1 MIILI
6 INRTDLDGAV
16 VHADISEQE
25 ISAFFAADPE
35 AIAWPYPMY
44 ARWQAGTGVV
54 RWAGGPA
61 TLLTRHRD
69 VKAVMAGTYPI
80 SNNGYRHGRLAEG
93 TLARLPAEYH
103 DAFFRIMNFASLW
116 MSRADG
122 ETHTRLR
129 RISSRAFTARRIEQ
143 LRASIQ
149 GHVDALVADL
159 IASPTAD
166 VKTQLANKLPVRVIV
181 DLIGVPQS
189 DRDMIWEWSEAIAA
203 LFSLDQHKLRRA
215 DEAIDG
221 FQAYLRDMIA
231 KLRATG
237 EGPELA
243 RTLLQGHATDVLS
256 EDELIATYLLIL
268 FGGTETTTN
277 LLGNCFLALQ
287 RHRDQWNRLVA
298 EPSLVRAAVEESMR
312 YDSPHHM
319 LFRYAL
325 DDFTIGTERIE
336 AGDTII
342 LLMGAAN
349 RDPEVFD
356 EPDRFD
362 IDRPNRAE
370 HLSFAYGPHFCLGAA
385 LARLE
390 GELMINTLVTRF
402 PNARLLTDDI
412 RYGGST
418 MLRAI
423 QNLPTDL
430 GTPAG
435 GS

>member
-1 MIILI
+1 
-6 INRTDLDGAV
+6 
-16 VHADISEQE
+16 VHSEIGDRE
-25 ISAFFAADPE
+25 ISRFFAADPA

-103 DAFFRIMNFASLW
+103 GAFFRIMNFASLW

-143 LRASIQ
+143 LRESVQ
-149 GHVDALVADL
+149 RHVDDLVADMT
-159 IASPTAD
+159 ANPVAD

-189 DRDMIWEWSEAIAA
+189 DRDTIWDWSEAIAA
-203 LFSLDQHKLRRA
+203 LFSLDQDKLKRA

-221 FQAYLRDMIA
+221 FQSYVRTMITQ
-231 KLRATG
+231 LRATG
-237 EGPELA
+237 VGPELA

-277 LLGNCFLALQ
+277 LLGNSFLALQ
-287 RHRDQWNRLVA
+287 RHRDQWDRLVA
-298 EPSLVRAAVEESMR
+298 DPSLARAAVEESMR

-319 LFRYAL
+319 LVRYAL
-325 DDFTIGTERIE
+325 DDFSIGTERIE
-336 AGDTII
+336 AGETII

-356 EPDRFD
+356 LPDRFD

-370 HLSFAYGPHFCLGAA
+370 HLSLAFGPHFCLGAA

-390 GELMINTLVTRF
+390 GELVINTLVTRF
-402 PNARLLTDDI
+402 PDARLLTDDI

-435 GS
+435 RS

>member
-1 MIILI
+1 MMIMVGYALGGK
-6 INRTDLDGAV
+6 DGDAV
-16 VHADISEQE
+16 TAAGIEQE
-25 ISAFFAADPE
+25 ATAFFAADPE
-35 AIAWPYPMY
+35 LIAWPYPMY
-44 ARWQAGTGVV
+44 ERWRSGTGVV

-61 TLLTRHRD
+61 TLLTKHRD

-80 SNNGYRHGRLAEG
+80 SNNGYRFGRLAEG

-103 DAFFRIMNFASLW
+103 DAFFRIMDFASLW
-116 MSRADG
+116 MSRTDG

-149 GHVDALVADL
+149 RHVDDLVEDMTRGD
-159 IASPTAD
+159 IAD
-166 VKTQLANKLPVRVIV
+166 VKAQLANKLPVRVIV

-203 LFSLDQHKLRRA
+203 LFSPNQEKLKRA

-221 FQAYLRDMIA
+221 FQAYIRDMIA
-231 KLRATG
+231 RLRTTG

-287 RHRDQWNRLVA
+287 RHREQWDRLVA
-298 EPSLVRAAVEESMR
+298 DPSLVRAAVEESMR

-319 LFRYAL
+319 LVRYAL
-325 DDFTIGTERIE
+325 EGFSIGEERIE
-336 AGDTII
+336 AGETII

-349 RDPEVFD
+349 RDPEVFAD
-356 EPDRFD
+356 PDRYD

-390 GELMINTLVTRF
+390 GEVMFSTLVTRF
-402 PNARLLTDDI
+402 PNARLLSDDI

-423 QNLPTDL
+423 QNLPVEL
-430 GTPAG
+430 AVAR
-435 GS
+435 

>member
-1 MIILI
+1 V
-6 INRTDLDGAV
+6 AV
-16 VHADISEQE
+16 QTEALERE

-35 AIAWPYPMY
+35 AIAWPYPLY
-44 ARWQAGTGVV
+44 ERWRAGTGVV

-69 VKAVMAGTYPI
+69 VKAVMAGAYPI

-93 TLARLPAEYH
+93 TLARLPAEFH
-103 DAFFRIMNFASLW
+103 GAFYRIMDFASHW
-116 MSRADG
+116 MSRTDG
-122 ETHTRLR
+122 ETHARLR

-143 LRASIQ
+143 LRDSIQ
-149 GHVDALVADL
+149 RHVDDLVADMVTSD
-159 IASPTAD
+159 AVD

-181 DLIGVPQS
+181 DLIGVPQR

-203 LFSLDQHKLRRA
+203 LFSLDQEKLKRA
-215 DEAIDG
+215 DEAIDN
-221 FQAYLRDMIA
+221 FQAYVRAMVA
-231 KLRATG
+231 NLRATG

-243 RTLLQGHATDVLS
+243 RTLLSGHATDVLS

-287 RHRDQWNRLVA
+287 RHRDEWDRLVA
-298 EPSLVRAAVEESMR
+298 DPSLVRAAAEESMR

-319 LFRYAL
+319 LVRYAL
-325 DDFTIGTERIE
+325 EDFAIGTERIE
-336 AGDTII
+336 AGETII

-349 RDPEVFD
+349 RDPEVFGD
-356 EPDRFD
+356 PDRFD
-362 IDRPNRAE
+362 PARPNRAE
-370 HLSFAYGPHFCLGAA
+370 HLSLAYGPHFCLGAA

-390 GELMINTLVTRF
+390 AEVMFTTLVTRF
-402 PNARLLTDDI
+402 PNARLLTDDM

-430 GTPAG
+430 GVPA
-435 GS
+435 